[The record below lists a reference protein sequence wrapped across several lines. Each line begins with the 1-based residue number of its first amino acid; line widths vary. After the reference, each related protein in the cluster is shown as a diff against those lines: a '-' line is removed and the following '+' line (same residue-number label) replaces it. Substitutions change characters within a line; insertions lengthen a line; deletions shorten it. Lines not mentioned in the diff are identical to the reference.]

1 MATRDRLLTF
11 DTKWIVTVTGRL
23 RWWHRHDLSGRQ
35 VKGAV
40 SLEATTHGF
49 FRILFDGDLVDDSMA
64 VIKPVKGR
72 IQLPSH
78 DSDCW
83 KLEHKKIKSANAKG
97 RAIVL
102 SFDDPHDSLDRIQ
115 VSFPIGDGNGAVDDG
130 KLFIT
135 AIEKAME
142 ERNAARMATGWLP
155 QP

>member
-1 MATRDRLLTF
+1 MR
-11 DTKWIVTVTGRL
+11 
-23 RWWHRHDLSGRQ
+23 
-35 VKGAV
+35 GAV
-40 SLEATTHGF
+40 SVEATTHGF
-49 FRILFDGDLVDDSMA
+49 FRILFDGDLIDDSMA

-115 VSFPIGDGNGAVDDG
+115 VSFPIVDDGVDDG

>member
-23 RWWHRHDLSGRQ
+23 RWWHRHDLNGRQ
-35 VKGAV
+35 VKGAI

-72 IQLPSH
+72 IQLPYSG
-78 DSDCW
+78 SVW
-83 KLEHKKIKSANAKG
+83 KLEHKKIKSLNAKE
-97 RAIVL
+97 RAMVL

-115 VSFPIGDGNGAVDDG
+115 VSFPIVDDGAVDDG
-130 KLFIT
+130 KLFLL
-135 AIEKAME
+135 AIQRAME
-142 ERNAARMATGWLP
+142 ERSAIRSAAGWLP